1 MAAVV
6 TKVAAVAVG
15 LRLWAVV
22 TAITRVSV
30 GSRSSSSSS
39 GGGGGS
45 SSIKGK
51 KRTKKKKNHEY
62 TNQSQH
68 SKYKP

>member
-6 TKVAAVAVG
+6 SKVAAVAVG

-30 GSRSSSSSS
+30 GSSCSSSSSS
-39 GGGGGS
+39 S
-45 SSIKGK
+45 SSTKGK
-51 KRTKKKKNHEY
+51 KRTKKKKHEY